1 MKEQSKWNIPNCLTI
16 VRILVTP
23 GFVAAFVGENF
34 CLAWFL
40 FALAGITDAL
50 DGFLAR
56 VLKQRTTLG
65 AMLDPLA
72 DKVLLVTSFVCLGIK
87 GWLPAWVVI
96 LVVSRDL
103 IILGGL
109 AVLHFWGVNISR
121 KIKPSLASKVTTMF
135 QILLVFFVLV
145 AKSTSWPV
153 AWLLPKLIVL
163 VVLFTLISGTYYV
176 YKGLNYFFQNDGD

>member
-1 MKEQSKWNIPNCLTI
+1 MQKHSKWSIPNFLTVI
-16 VRILVTP
+16 RILLTP
-23 GFVAAFVGENF
+23 GFVAAFVSENF
-34 CLAWFL
+34 YLAWFL
-40 FALAGITDAL
+40 FALAGITDGL

-56 VLKQRTTLG
+56 VLKQRTSLG

-87 GWLPAWVVI
+87 GWLPAWVVT
-96 LVVSRDL
+96 LVVSRDF

-121 KIKPSLASKVTTMF
+121 KIKPSLASKLTTVF

-153 AWLLPKLIVL
+153 VWLLPKLIFL
-163 VVLFTLISGTYYV
+163 VVLFTLISGVDYV
-176 YKGLNYFFQNDGD
+176 YKGLNYFFQNGGD

>member
-1 MKEQSKWNIPNCLTI
+1 MDKQNNWTISNFLTV
-16 VRILVTP
+16 VRILITP
-23 GFVAAFVGENF
+23 SFVAAFINKNF
-34 CLAWFL
+34 YLAWCL
-40 FALAGITDAL
+40 FAFAGITDAL

-109 AVLHFWGVNISR
+109 ALLHFWGVNISR
-121 KIKPSLASKVTTMF
+121 KIRPSLASKLTTMF

-153 AWLLPKLIVL
+153 VWLLPKLTFL
-163 VVLFTLISGTYYV
+163 VVLFTLISGADYV

>member
-1 MKEQSKWNIPNCLTI
+1 MNERNNWTIPNFLTV
-16 VRILVTP
+16 VRILITP
-23 GFVAAFVGENF
+23 SFVAAFVNENF
-34 CLAWFL
+34 YVAWWL
-40 FALAGITDAL
+40 FALAGITDAF

-56 VLKQRTTLG
+56 VLKQRSRLG

-87 GWLPAWVVI
+87 GWLPAWLVI

-109 AVLHFWGVNISR
+109 AVLHFWGVDISR
-121 KIKPSLASKVTTMF
+121 KINPSWISKVTTMF

-145 AKSTSWPV
+145 VKSTSWPV
-153 AWLLPKLIVL
+153 NWLLPKLVFV
-163 VVLFTLISGTYYV
+163 VVLLTIISGAHYV
-176 YKGLNYFFQNDGD
+176 YRGLNYFFQNGD